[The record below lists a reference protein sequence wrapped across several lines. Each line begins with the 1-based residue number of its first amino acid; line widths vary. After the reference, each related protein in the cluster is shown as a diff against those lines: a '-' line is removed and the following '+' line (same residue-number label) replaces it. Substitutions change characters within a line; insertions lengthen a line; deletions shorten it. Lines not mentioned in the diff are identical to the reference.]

1 MNNPSRQYHT
11 EFFAQGLLYF
21 LMIIGYLGGLIFGE
35 GSVFMALIFQFFV
48 GVFQVLSGFIHLTA
62 FRSSIHGKYLLGVL
76 AYFTTLGAG
85 IWINELF
92 NFSHTIGEF
101 LGFVIL
107 LIIPIIIATWYLN
120 MLTWYYG
127 GKYPAINNSEQEHS
141 MDILDD
147 MQV

>member
-1 MNNPSRQYHT
+1 MNTPTRQYHT

-21 LMIIGYLGGLIFGE
+21 LMLLGYLGGLLVGE
-35 GSVFMALIFQFFV
+35 GFLFMALIFQFFV

-85 IWINELF
+85 IFVNGLF

-101 LGFVIL
+101 LGFVMI
-107 LIIPIIIATWYLN
+107 LIIPVAIATWYLN

-127 GKYPAINNSEQEHS
+127 GKYPAINNSKQEVS

-147 MQV
+147 IQV